1 MPAQE
6 RSHLHLQA
14 QTLRGDGVVNIC
26 LVSLFFSVQF
36 RLKEQ
41 VALCWEDPAKRPCRA
56 PSMAS
61 NFISRF
67 TGSNHASASIYETLR
82 QHDEDSDGSD
92 VEERAGLVAEPQNVR
107 DDYHDVGS
115 SHMNFSQSR
124 LDHRLTQDTGTDHR
138 QGRVSRKGKSR
149 ATNRSRYPGAHKLL
163 DVEEADDDVPASL
176 LIDPNA
182 GNQDHDSISL
192 PPPPSQLSDGPP
204 LPEDVEFA
212 TPRQYPRLQSPGE
225 SNPRHP
231 RNAPVNPFWGRL
243 ANADPKE
250 KAMFRWVNVTDLD
263 NFLLDVYN
271 YYLCHGFWSMLL
283 VRFFNLITVAFV
295 VGFSLFLTQ
304 CINYQEIKGST
315 KMSEILIPQCASK
328 MGFLPNALLWIT
340 SFVWL
345 WNLVISFFDI
355 FRLRQMH
362 DFYLYLLGIPE
373 TEIQSISWQ
382 EVVSRLMALRDSNP
396 TIASTSKKAGGYL
409 RSQDKQR
416 MDAHDIASRLMRK
429 ENYMIAMMN
438 KDLLDLTLP
447 IPFLRN
453 RKLFTRTLEWNIE
466 LCIMDF
472 VFNSKGQVRPL
483 FLKDT
488 HRKDLSDALRNRFV
502 AMGFVSLIF
511 APFLAGFALTKHFFQ
526 NFNEYQK
533 NPAQI
538 GSREYTRFAQWKFR
552 EFNELHHLFHRRINM
567 SYPFAT
573 RYINQFPKD
582 KTVQT
587 AKFVSLVS
595 GAVVSVLGLATILDQ
610 ENFLNFEVTPGRT
623 TIFYIGIFGSI
634 WAVAR
639 GLLPDDNM
647 VYDTAFSIQ
656 EVVEFTH
663 YVPAHWEGRL
673 HTVEVKDEF
682 SQFYQMK
689 VVIFFEEVL
698 SMIFTPFV
706 LWFSLPKCSERIIDF
721 FREFTVHVD
730 GIGYVCSFAE
740 FGFME
745 RAIRPQA
752 AQAAAKPETATRTA
766 GDAGKTNA
774 AHLRDD
780 YFAPNDNKLEQSYWG
795 FMNNYARNPKTD
807 IRFPYH
813 HNARRPLHM
822 PPPVPGLLSPTLPI
836 TEHGNGGHRPGAG
849 LGLFSPPNRGAL
861 GTPGFGAQHHG
872 GQGQLQ
878 STQPL
883 GSPLQSLLLD
893 PHHQPS
899 TSGFVNSPQ
908 AVRPRHSLTN
918 RSLRDRD
925 HRDSMAEEMG
935 PESHKRAKADG
946 LHTAAVAEQPSTLG
960 TTQEGGELGSWK
972 YEVESSSNG
981 GSEDEDDENDP
992 KAIAALGA
1000 LGPLG
1005 LIRQFQKAQ
1014 AQEGGR
1020 ARAAGAGI

>member
-1 MPAQE
+1 
-6 RSHLHLQA
+6 
-14 QTLRGDGVVNIC
+14 
-26 LVSLFFSVQF
+26 
-36 RLKEQ
+36 
-41 VALCWEDPAKRPCRA
+41 
-56 PSMAS
+56 MAS
-61 NFISRF
+61 NLISRF
-67 TGSNHASASIYETLR
+67 AGLNNASASIYETLR
-82 QHDEDSDGSD
+82 QYDEDTDGSD
-92 VEERAGLVAEPQNVR
+92 VEERAGLAAGLPDARDGFHDLGGSHINVNA
-107 DDYHDVGS
+107 DMANSPHAGIHYGEDGS
-115 SHMNFSQSR
+115 RSV
-124 LDHRLTQDTGTDHR
+124 TGKHKT
-138 QGRVSRKGKSR
+138 R
-149 ATNRSRYPGAHKLL
+149 APHRSRWGSRPDRLL
-163 DVEEADDDVPASL
+163 EVEEADDDVPASL
-176 LIDPNA
+176 LIDHNA
-182 GNQDHDSISL
+182 EGRGRDSISL
-192 PPPPSQLSDGPP
+192 PPPPSQMPDG
-204 LPEDVEFA
+204 LP
-212 TPRQYPRLQSPGE
+212 SPGDVGPST
-225 SNPRHP
+225 SN
-231 RNAPVNPFWGRL
+231 RNQGSRSRGEPNQGLRRSLPFNPSFWSNL

-271 YYLCHGFWSMLL
+271 YYLCHGFWSILL
-283 VRFFNLITVAFV
+283 MRFLNLITVAFV

-304 CINYQEIKGST
+304 CIDYREIKGST

-328 MGFLPNALLWIT
+328 MGFIPNALLWIT

-345 WNLVISFFDI
+345 WNLVLYFFDI

-373 TEIQSISWQ
+373 AEIQSISWQ
-382 EVVSRLMALRDSNP
+382 EIVSRLMALRDSNP
-396 TIASTSKKAGGYL
+396 TIASTFKKPGGYI
-409 RSQDKQR
+409 RSQNKQR
-416 MDAHDIASRLMRK
+416 MDAHDIASRLMRR
-429 ENYMIAMMN
+429 ENYMIAMIN

-488 HRKDLSDALRNRFV
+488 HRKSLSDALRKRFIV
-502 AMGFVSLIF
+502 MGIVSLVF
-511 APFLAGFALTKHFFQ
+511 SPFLAVFAITKHFFQ

-552 EFNELHHLFHRRINM
+552 EFNELYHLFQRRINM

-582 KTVQT
+582 KTVQA

-595 GAVVSVLGLATILDQ
+595 GAVVSVLGLATVLDQ

-647 VYDTAFSIQ
+647 VYDTAFSVQ
-656 EVVEFTH
+656 EVIDFTH
-663 YVPAHWEGRL
+663 YIPAHWEGRL
-673 HTVEVKDEF
+673 HTVGVKDEF
-682 SQFYQMK
+682 SELYQMK
-689 VVIFFEEVL
+689 VVIFLEEVL

-752 AQAAAKPETATRTA
+752 AQPASKPAATGPAPQIGRGTANT
-766 GDAGKTNA
+766 KES
-774 AHLRDD
+774 LRDD
-780 YFAPNDNKLEQSYWG
+780 YFASKDNKLEQSYWG
-795 FMNNYARNPKTD
+795 FMNDYARNPKTD
-807 IRFPYH
+807 VRFPYT
-813 HNARRPLHM
+813 NPRRRFNM
-822 PPPVPGLLSPTLPI
+822 PPPVPGLPSPSFPTA
-836 TEHGNGGHRPGAG
+836 EYGNTFGGSHNHRQGAG
-849 LGLFSPPNRGAL
+849 LGLISSPPRDS
-861 GTPGFGAQHHG
+861 TSVPKSGAQRHRQTQS
-872 GQGQLQ
+872 QGQA
-878 STQPL
+878 QPL
-883 GSPLQSLLLD
+883 VSPLQSLLLD

-899 TSGFVNSPQ
+899 ASGFAVSPH
-908 AVRPRHSLTN
+908 AARARSPVVHRARHG
-918 RSLRDRD
+918 DRD
-925 HRDSMAEEMG
+925 NIPDEVAEE
-935 PESHKRAKADG
+935 ESPKFGAHVDN
-946 LHTAAVAEQPSTLG
+946 HTQSQPTGSTSAAAAEPLSLG
-960 TTQEGGELGSWK
+960 TTHQGELGSWK
-972 YEVESSSNG
+972 YEVESSDG
-981 GSEDEDDENDP
+981 AGSEDDENEDDA
-992 KAIAALGA
+992 KAITALGA

-1014 AQEGGR
+1014 AQEGQR
-1020 ARAAGAGI
+1020 TRTAGAGI